1 MGARSFVGQ
10 LMGAMK
16 LYSYSSELLTFVEA
30 KWYRARLAT
39 LGVLVGTIMFFG
51 FMKLNQAVGITS
63 GSRLAHRLAEE
74 NSALRQE
81 SILISPR
88 LSELKSTG
96 EGVERPGRKTPPASQ
111 PPRDFRG
118 YGYRV
123 YVREPMV
130 EAPTPKFHGNKFP
143 PVIST
148 AGRVR
153 SA

>member
-39 LGVLVGTIMFFG
+39 LGIVVGTIMFFG

-88 LSELKSTG
+88 LSKLKIQVKQLSDQDDKLHHLLNHQEIFGDTVTG
-96 EGVERPGRKTPPASQ
+96 FTDANQWVKLQPLNPMATSFRP
-111 PPRDFRG
+111 
-118 YGYRV
+118 
-123 YVREPMV
+123 
-130 EAPTPKFHGNKFP
+130 
-143 PVIST
+143 
-148 AGRVR
+148 
-153 SA
+153 